1 ATEDEVMSE
10 VLDEAEDTEDEVPS
24 MPRCALSRTE
34 LWDQSVSSLDSLLAG
49 CEETSETSETSDEE
63 NEEPEAEAQT
73 SHIAPGAEAQ
83 KETRASQEQFKKCRK
98 QQFQKTRG
106 AANSAGAPAAS
117 KSRHAVTQ
125 QLNIS
130 KKSRWSWSASWA
142 FPRLL
147 GAALPLMLLLW
158 TWLFGILPTAPERSS
173 GIPELSSSVPQQL
186 QENGSLLQ
194 PDFAPFASSSVPQA
208 ASRAGPKP
216 AELPLVKPMPIPGT
230 GSSEGAPS
238 ARPRPVPLSSSE
250 GVADYVSAVA
260 LEALEAGRKVAVA
273 ARRDVDMARRT
284 AAAALREA
292 KAAQRSWMV
301 EDRARRAAEL
311 DASEARQQLAALL
324 RALEANR
331 SRNGEA
337 AANDRREGSEDP
349 PAAATDM
356 ASLALTLC
364 QTFGFGSAGTSWFWA
379 PEPVPQPAVSV
390 SNYPFALAEFEE
402 AELTQEQAGSPD
414 CNSTDSN
421 DVHEDLQL
429 ESTDDGTQ
437 FFDALFEERAAAGS
451 DLEVEEQAAVEQPE
465 EPPAQ
470 RAGGKKAAVAESSHF
485 ASHLI
490 LWPGMDSW
498 RLLASA
504 EAEEPTK
511 EAERQEQDLQPAVR
525 EKQETVDKLVAPS
538 TTQAVWSMRKLPA
551 MLPPP
556 PSRAKNSQV
565 PQSRPKSSTA
575 PPAVA
580 GVRAAWHQHW
590 QTYWNRSP
598 PASPSRGRNERA
610 QTLALALEEQKQAMF
625 AEIARHREQLVM
637 KEHLVQLQLESLGQ
651 IRK

>member
-1 ATEDEVMSE
+1 
-10 VLDEAEDTEDEVPS
+10 
-24 MPRCALSRTE
+24 
-34 LWDQSVSSLDSLLAG
+34 
-49 CEETSETSETSDEE
+49 
-63 NEEPEAEAQT
+63 
-73 SHIAPGAEAQ
+73 
-83 KETRASQEQFKKCRK
+83 
-98 QQFQKTRG
+98 
-106 AANSAGAPAAS
+106 
-117 KSRHAVTQ
+117 
-125 QLNIS
+125 
-130 KKSRWSWSASWA
+130 
-142 FPRLL
+142 
-147 GAALPLMLLLW
+147 
-158 TWLFGILPTAPERSS
+158 
-173 GIPELSSSVPQQL
+173 
-186 QENGSLLQ
+186 
-194 PDFAPFASSSVPQA
+194 
-208 ASRAGPKP
+208 
-216 AELPLVKPMPIPGT
+216 
-230 GSSEGAPS
+230 
-238 ARPRPVPLSSSE
+238 
-250 GVADYVSAVA
+250 
-260 LEALEAGRKVAVA
+260 
-273 ARRDVDMARRT
+273 MAREKNNSNNSNNNNYNPFQPLPST
-284 AAAALREA
+284 TTTTL
-292 KAAQRSWMV
+292 
-301 EDRARRAAEL
+301 
-311 DASEARQQLAALL
+311 EARQQLAALL

-590 QTYWNRSP
+590 QTCWTWRTTSNHVPKHEHRP
-598 PASPSRGRNERA
+598 TRNQLISTPCFQPIWSKHMLKNTIIMVKTHN
-610 QTLALALEEQKQAMF
+610 QTHHNPKQ
-625 AEIARHREQLVM
+625 
-637 KEHLVQLQLESLGQ
+637 
-651 IRK
+651 